1 MKTLLT
7 IDCDKVNFA
16 MWIDPCRNFMW
27 QQFALWHFHGPMLNQ
42 RTYGARV
49 GRHAARHRCGVR
61 PFAPDSA
68 ARCPYLFAS
77 FGGIDHARHTST
89 CKSYILYRKS
99 SKTPLI
105 KVHSHLI
112 TVNHTQSNIFGTPS
126 PLPLFSHTKNQQTIR
141 LYSFANLVHVKK
153 VRDFDEKKPQKLRP
167 LFTNQCIYFKRPR
180 TNSILTVLANLAIIV
195 IHENFTY
202 DHFFSGYARRSS

>member
-1 MKTLLT
+1 MGQLATPAKKYVGMKTSMRMAIYIHVIQKLA
-7 IDCDKVNFA
+7 IV
-16 MWIDPCRNFMW
+16 
-27 QQFALWHFHGPMLNQ
+27 
-42 RTYGARV
+42 RTLVV
-49 GRHAARHRCGVR
+49 GTPRRGVR

-89 CKSYILYRKS
+89 RKSYILYRKLL
-99 SKTPLI
+99 KTPLI

-126 PLPLFSHTKNQQTIR
+126 PLPLFYQTKNRQTIV
-141 LYSFANLVHVKK
+141 LYGFKNLVHVKK
-153 VRDFDEKKPQKLRP
+153 MRDFDEKKPQQLPRQ
-167 LFTNQCIYFKRPR
+167 FAAQCIYFKRPR
-180 TNSILTVLANLAIIV
+180 TNSILTVLAIVAIIV